1 VRHGPGGLQVFGF
14 KIREVDQ
21 DLLAALTGGLDLKD
35 VLDADPHAANAG
47 PAAALLGVVGDAT
60 AHGGRLSAATEPH
73 PLAGEPSSGLEASL
87 GAVPFDLDRQYRFS
101 APELKAGSHRLDG
114 VLWPLGSETGSEELP
129 VVLLEVQMRADPGFH
144 HRLAAQTF
152 RFLQLHPR
160 IEHWRVVVITPHQ
173 RLQLGPVLPL
183 RGFLEQVHWVSLEEL
198 GRQQNLDAAVDLLTL
213 PVRSEPELADRCRRI
228 LASRRDLEP
237 VVFSMLFERFPQLSK
252 EQILMIAG
260 LPLQQLRHSRAVQEI
275 LEEGMQEGRQEGRE
289 EGLEAG
295 RQQEA
300 AALAI
305 RLLIRRLGSLDVG
318 SRDRLSTL
326 PLQQLEQLAEDLL
339 DFTEPGDLQAW
350 FDNHPAG

>member
-1 VRHGPGGLQVFGF
+1 LNTDRWFYGVFQSAPDL
-14 KIREVDQ
+14 IRWLV
-21 DLLAALTGGLDLKD
+21 AS
-35 VLDADPHAANAG
+35 PS
-47 PAAALLGVVGDAT
+47 GVM
-60 AHGGRLSAATEPH
+60 
-73 PLAGEPSSGLEASL
+73 PS
-87 GAVPFDLDRQYRFS
+87 GAVPIELDLQYRFS

-129 VVLLEVQMRADPGFH
+129 VVLLEVQMRADTGFH

-183 RGFLEQVHWVSLEEL
+183 RGFLEQVHWISLEEL
-198 GRQQNLDAAVDLLTL
+198 GRQHNLDAAVDLLTL

-237 VVFSMLFERFPQLSK
+237 VVFSMLFERFPKLSK
-252 EQILMIAG
+252 EEILMIAG
-260 LPLQQLRHSRAVQEI
+260 VPLQELRHTRAVQEI
-275 LEEGMQEGRQEGRE
+275 LEEGRQ

-300 AALAI
+300 VALAI
-305 RLLIRRLGSLDVG
+305 RQLSRRCGSLDEG
-318 SRDRLSTL
+318 SRERLSSLT
-326 PLQQLEQLAEDLL
+326 LQQLEQLAEDLL
-339 DFTEPGDLQAW
+339 DFTEPDDLQAW
-350 FDNHPAG
+350 FDDHPAG